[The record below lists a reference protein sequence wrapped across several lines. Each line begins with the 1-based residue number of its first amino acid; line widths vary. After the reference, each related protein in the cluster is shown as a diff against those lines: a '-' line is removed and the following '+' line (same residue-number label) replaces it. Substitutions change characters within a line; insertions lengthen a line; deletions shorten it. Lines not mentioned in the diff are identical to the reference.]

1 MSDKEATLSMLE
13 RLPAEISLQEIV
25 QKIQFMVE
33 VKEALEG
40 IDRGEGMSVKSVE
53 KMLIK
58 WTVQ

>member
-1 MSDKEATLSMLE
+1 
-13 RLPAEISLQEIV
+13 V

-33 VKEALEG
+33 VKESLEG

>member
-13 RLPAEISLQEIV
+13 RLPAETSLQEIV
-25 QKIQFMVE
+25 QKIQSMVE

-40 IDRGEGMSVKSVE
+40 IDGGEGMSVKSVE

>member
-1 MSDKEATLSMLE
+1 MWCSRGGE
-13 RLPAEISLQEIV
+13 LQEIV

-40 IDRGEGMSVKSVE
+40 IDRGEGIVVEAAE

>member
-1 MSDKEATLSMLE
+1 MSDKETILSMLE
-13 RLPAEISLQEIV
+13 RLPAETSLREIV

-40 IDRGEGMSVKSVE
+40 IDRGEGISIQAAE

-58 WTVQ
+58 WNVQ